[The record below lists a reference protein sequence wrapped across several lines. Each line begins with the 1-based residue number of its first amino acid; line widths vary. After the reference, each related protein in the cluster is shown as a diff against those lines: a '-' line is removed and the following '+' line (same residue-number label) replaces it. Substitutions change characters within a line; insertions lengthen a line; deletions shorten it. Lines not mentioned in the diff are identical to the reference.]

1 MKHNIRQT
9 EVDDKSCPNT
19 FYAKPTNIFYLILS
33 KLVYWILVIYYALQS
48 PTLSTKDR
56 AKIVAALAYL
66 IFPMDLIPDAIPI
79 VGILDDAALLF
90 ALFRLFVT
98 IDDTVR
104 TQARKKTRRWFEE
117 QSY

>member
-19 FYAKPTNIFYLILS
+19 FYAKPTNIFHLILS

-48 PTLSTKDR
+48 PSLPAKDK
-56 AKIVAALAYL
+56 AKIIAALAYL
-66 IFPMDLIPDAIPI
+66 VFPLDLIPDAIPV
-79 VGILDDAALLF
+79 VGVLDDAALLF

-98 IDDTVR
+98 IDDSIR
-104 TQARKKTRRWFEE
+104 AQALEKTRQWFGE
-117 QSY
+117 